1 MWLGSHV
8 AVAVVEA
15 GSHSLDLTPSL
26 GTSIC
31 CRYGPI
37 KTTTTKKKRER
48 ERKKKKREGKK
59 KKKEGKGKKKKK
71 DGEAMISLLGIYLTE
86 IPARVQNGTFTR
98 FLVVGKLVI
107 IKSLK

>member
-31 CRYGPI
+31 CRCSPI
-37 KTTTTKKKRER
+37 KTTTTKKKKKERER
-48 ERKKKKREGKK
+48 EKEKEKRRKKE
-59 KKKEGKGKKKKK
+59 KERRRRRKEKEKW
-71 DGEAMISLLGIYLTE
+71 
-86 IPARVQNGTFTR
+86 
-98 FLVVGKLVI
+98 
-107 IKSLK
+107 